1 MGLTGSGGGNTDQAA
16 ARLQIWHGSGGF
28 FFFHGLAGATSARAK
43 FRKRCNY
50 TGSSALLEQKTGE
63 NGPKVARKKSLAHR
77 LNLITQ
83 GSVAPKRAV
92 ALLFSQQ
99 AATPKELCPGPRQL
113 PVAYPHAHIPG
124 GKQPYVAN
132 AVLNG

>member
-1 MGLTGSGGGNTDQAA
+1 MGPTSRNPSLFTVLLGPRRRALNSERD
-16 ARLQIWHGSGGF
+16 
-28 FFFHGLAGATSARAK
+28 ATIQVHPPSWS
-43 FRKRCNY
+43 KRQ
-50 TGSSALLEQKTGE
+50 EE

-99 AATPKELCPGPRQL
+99 AATPMALCPGPRQL